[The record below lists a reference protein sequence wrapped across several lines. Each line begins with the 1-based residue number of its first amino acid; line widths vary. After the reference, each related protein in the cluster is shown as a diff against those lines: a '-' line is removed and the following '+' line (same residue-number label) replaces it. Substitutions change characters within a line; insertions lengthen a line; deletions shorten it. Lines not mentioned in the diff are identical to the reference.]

1 MSKSRFDLWFDYDKE
16 LTKSESKLTRE
27 IYNFYKKENDKCFRD
42 LQRGSFK
49 AGLYFSQF
57 RIQQLFIKI
66 YKLVGL
72 QFANWWVDSF
82 APYVRKN
89 VNTQPFQNQW
99 EQVFTIYARE
109 VSELFGN
116 EISNTAT
123 INAQKVFVGL
133 MQDPEFASLGNE
145 QQARIL
151 LQKSKSQSMIYAKRL
166 AKTEATRIS
175 NLAIQQSALTFYN
188 KNDMNKVWISARDGR
203 ERDSHME
210 AGTNPI
216 FGANSK
222 GIPMEKDFMVGGMAM
237 SRAGDPRGGAKE
249 TVNCRCVTMP
259 IPNPDAQTIADV
271 EGLGFGTG
279 FGQY

>member
-1 MSKSRFDLWFDYDKE
+1 MED
-16 LTKSESKLTRE
+16 
-27 IYNFYKKENDKCFRD
+27 
-42 LQRGSFK
+42 SFTNE
-49 AGLYFSQF
+49 
-57 RIQQLFIKI
+57 KI

-216 FGANSK
+216 FGA
-222 GIPMEKDFMVGGMAM
+222 
-237 SRAGDPRGGAKE
+237 KE